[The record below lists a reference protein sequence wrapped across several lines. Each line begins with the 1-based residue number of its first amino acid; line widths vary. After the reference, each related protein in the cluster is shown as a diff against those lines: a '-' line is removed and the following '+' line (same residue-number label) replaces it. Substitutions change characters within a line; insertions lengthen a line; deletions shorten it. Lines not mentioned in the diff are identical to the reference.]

1 MLRWLFGGI
10 FKKELKSVVK
20 DMEENPEMTAAINDF
35 YEHVDNI
42 VDMEERHAKRLEELA
57 RQEREKNK

>member
-20 DMEENPEMTAAINDF
+20 DMEENPEMTQAIADS
-35 YEHVDNI
+35 YKAVDNI
-42 VDMEERHAKRLEELA
+42 VDIRERFAKEREELA
-57 RQEREKNK
+57 RQEREKDK

>member
-20 DMEENPEMTAAINDF
+20 DMEENPEMTQAIADF
-35 YEHVDNI
+35 NEHVDSLSDI
-42 VDMEERHAKRLEELA
+42 HARFAKKREELA
-57 RQEREKNK
+57 RQEREKKK

>member
-20 DMEENPEMTAAINDF
+20 DMEENPEMTEAINDF
-35 YEHVDNI
+35 YRHADNI
-42 VDMEERHAKRLEELA
+42 EDLALRFKKEDEELA
-57 RQEREKNK
+57 RQEREKKK

>member
-10 FKKELKSVVK
+10 FKKEMKSVVK
-20 DMEENPEMTAAINDF
+20 DMEENPEMTQAIADS
-35 YEHVDNI
+35 YKAVDNI
-42 VDMEERHAKRLEELA
+42 LDLHLRRQKEREELA

>member
-20 DMEENPEMTAAINDF
+20 NMEENPEMTQAISDF
-35 YEHVDNI
+35 HKHVDDLL
-42 VDMEERHAKRLEELA
+42 DMEERFTKEREELA
-57 RQEREKNK
+57 RQEREKKK

>member
-20 DMEENPEMTAAINDF
+20 DMEENPEMTEAINDF
-35 YEHVDNI
+35 Y
-42 VDMEERHAKRLEELA
+42 RHADNLSDIHARFAKKREELA
-57 RQEREKNK
+57 RQEREKKK